1 MAEFKLPSLGADMD
15 AATFVEWRVKPGDRV
30 RRGDIVASV
39 ETSKGIID
47 IEIFDTGIVESLL
60 IEPGAKIPVGTVLA
74 QIRSDAPGT
83 PPPAA
88 VGAAHGRDAVDAP
101 GEEESRPWAAPTSIA
116 TTEHEGLPRAA
127 AEAPGERVRA
137 SPAARKHA
145 SELGVALDGITGT
158 GPHGVI
164 TIEDVERAAAALTA
178 PLPAAA
184 PATTAAPAAVLAP
197 TAPAT
202 APAAAAPATMRE
214 TIAAAMSRSK
224 REVPHYYLATAVDLH
239 KTMDWLAARNRERPV
254 TERLL
259 AGVLF
264 VRAVARALIEFPDF
278 NGFYRDGRFVA
289 GSGIH
294 VGVAVALRG
303 GGLIAPALHDTDQ
316 RSLDELMPAFQDL
329 VTRARS
335 GHLRASEMADATITV
350 TSLGERG
357 VDLVF
362 PVIYPPQ
369 VAIVGFGRVASQPVV
384 TADGG
389 IAAHP
394 VVQATLAADHRVG
407 DGHRGGLFLAA
418 IERWLQNPETL

>member
-47 IEIFDTGIVESLL
+47 IEIFDAGVVESLL
-60 IEPGAKIPVGTVLA
+60 VDPGAHIPVGTVLA
-74 QIRSDAPGT
+74 QIRSDAPGA

-88 VGAAHGRDAVDAP
+88 AGAAPGRGAVSAP
-101 GEEESRPWAAPTSIA
+101 REEESRPGAAPTSIA
-116 TTEHEGLPRAA
+116 TAEHEGLPRAPA
-127 AEAPGERVRA
+127 DAPGERVRA

-145 SELGVALDGITGT
+145 SELGVALDGIAGT
-158 GPHGVI
+158 GPHGVV
-164 TIEDVERAAAALTA
+164 TIEDVERAAAASTA
-178 PLPAAA
+178 PPPAGA
-184 PATTAAPAAVLAP
+184 PATTAAAAAVHAPAAP
-197 TAPAT
+197 ITAPAPT
-202 APAAAAPATMRE
+202 TMRE

-224 REVPHYYLATAVDLH
+224 REVPHYYLATAVDLR
-239 KTMDWLAARNRERPV
+239 KAMDWMAARNRERPV

-264 VRAVARALIEFPDF
+264 VRAVAKALTEFPDF
-278 NGFYRDGRFVA
+278 NGFYRDGRFVPGA
-289 GSGIH
+289 GIH

-303 GGLIAPALHDTDQ
+303 GGLIAPALHDTDKGG
-316 RSLDELMPAFQDL
+316 LDALMPAFQDL

-418 IERWLQNPETL
+418 IDRWLQTPEAL